1 MDLVVNEWLPE
12 YFRPEASREEKLQ
25 LQTFL
30 QRFMAREDRMIV
42 KEPSP
47 FIDKILRY
55 ANDYQH
61 LHETVTPIRYFIK
74 NVLNNSDRCVRVN
87 EDETGE
93 LPGPV
98 EEKLSVGN
106 YGSDKYL
113 FEAATVIEEDE
124 KRIVTTDARLKAHF
138 KGEDWCSIVLL
149 FDFLAG

>member
-30 QRFMAREDRMIV
+30 QRFMEREDRMVV

-61 LHETVTPIRYFIK
+61 LHEIVTPIRYFIK
-74 NVLNNSDRCVRVN
+74 NILNDSGRCVRVN
-87 EDETGE
+87 EGETGD
-93 LPGPV
+93 LPEPV

-106 YGSDKYL
+106 YGSDEYL
-113 FEAATVIEEDE
+113 FEAASVIEDE
-124 KRIVTTDARLKAHF
+124 KRIITTDARLKAHF
-138 KGEDWCSIVLL
+138 DGEDWCVIILL
-149 FDFLAG
+149 SDFLADY